1 MQCEGGLGSVGKE
14 SSDSCDFEPDID
26 PQEPTGAGTQGWV
39 WLWVLQPDNK
49 HRSKKEPWQKYRYNK
64 VTYRCRK
71 WGVLGGWRYDWGA
84 QAPGSARFEL
94 TGKSRQIFGAFGRYL
109 VDSTELED
117 IWPLP
122 VSWGVPC
129 RCAVLRNC
137 RMNWAE
143 CQLLDRTYYL
153 MRRPTVRFGKYD
165 SLKQKLFPQGQ
176 GEGNSRN
183 ADLSEVR
190 IDGSRARRTAG
201 IGATV
206 THCAGIAWGI
216 CMLLTIGLTL
226 FCFTVD
232 FVQMLESYSLTM
244 GFFSQLSAT

>member
-1 MQCEGGLGSVGKE
+1 MEVLKMGRFGGEGGALIEVLRR
-14 SSDSCDFEPDID
+14 
-26 PQEPTGAGTQGWV
+26 QEVHALSWP
-39 WLWVLQPDNK
+39 
-49 HRSKKEPWQKYRYNK
+49 EK
-64 VTYRCRK
+64 V
-71 WGVLGGWRYDWGA
+71 
-84 QAPGSARFEL
+84 
-94 TGKSRQIFGAFGRYL
+94 GRYL
-109 VDSTELED
+109 TPLADIYRIQPNLRIFDLSRFREGFRVDMLCCEIAEWTEQK
-117 IWPLP
+117 
-122 VSWGVPC
+122 
-129 RCAVLRNC
+129 
-137 RMNWAE
+137 

-153 MRRPTVRFGKYD
+153 MRRPTVGFRNYD
-165 SLKQKLFPQGQ
+165 PLKQKLFPQGQ

-244 GFFSQLSAT
+244 GFFSQLTAT